1 MWFVVVDI
9 CLISMKRKG
18 RLLNAINTRLANLE
32 RKNPMNNSDIGM
44 LVDAELGGGKE
55 GGSTGNEDDEEEE

>member
-1 MWFVVVDI
+1 
-9 CLISMKRKG
+9 MKRKG

-55 GGSTGNEDDEEEE
+55 GGSTGNEDDDEEEE